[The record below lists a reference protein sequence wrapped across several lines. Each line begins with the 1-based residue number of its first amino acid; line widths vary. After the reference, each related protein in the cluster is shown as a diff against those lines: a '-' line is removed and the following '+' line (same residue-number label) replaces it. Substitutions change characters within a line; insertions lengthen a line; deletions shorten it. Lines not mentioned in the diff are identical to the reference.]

1 MKASRRK
8 LPLERRSITHKF
20 NIAGYGGILIVG
32 MIDDGSPGEIFIKL
46 SKAGSAMR
54 GFTDGIALT
63 TSMLLQRGV
72 PLGSLVDKFAGTRF
86 EPHGHSS
93 NPQIGYASSILDY
106 VFRYLEMKFPDEA
119 KQGRNGGDSS
129 GDSGSEG
136 GGGGSRLTLVE
147 SAPMDPYEIEPESKD
162 TKTARTNGV
171 IKTTREVTP

>member
-1 MKASRRK
+1 MEAPRRK
-8 LPLERRSITHKF
+8 LPEERQSITHKF

-32 MIDDGSPGEIFIKL
+32 MFDDGSPGEIFIKL

-86 EPHGHSS
+86 DPQGHSR

-106 VFRYLEMKFPDEA
+106 IFRYLELKFPDAA
-119 KQGRNGGDSS
+119 KQGRNGSDAGGD
-129 GDSGSEG
+129 GSGS
-136 GGGGSRLTLVE
+136 GGSRLTLVDT
-147 SAPMDPYEIEPESKD
+147 APMDPYEIEPESKD
-162 TKTARTNGV
+162 TKATRSTNGV
-171 IKTTREVTP
+171 AKTSREVTT